1 MRAFIIASLLSV
13 TLLVSDASAQKK
25 LPLAGADENTP
36 SRAHYFDWINSQY
49 EGSSEHQTLINLEFF
64 RWLHDEY
71 GMGLDIYALDVGNI
85 DDGPYTAGVGRL
97 IPYHYGNF
105 DAGEFATKFPNG
117 FAPLVKKAASFG
129 CRLGIWLG
137 PDGFGETP
145 GDEKKRTELLVSFCR
160 DFNFISFKL
169 DAVAGDLRPEKQD
182 ALIRTIEAC
191 RSYCPDLLVLNHRV
205 KLGKALPY
213 ATTSLWEGEETYID
227 VFMNNSTTAT
237 HHRVGSMARGLTPG
251 MTRLME
257 DHGVCLSSCLDYW
270 EDELVLQA
278 FNRSLLL
285 APELYGN
292 PWFLRDDEYPK
303 LARLFNL
310 HRRYGDIL
318 VNGIR
323 LPEDRCGPFAVSRG
337 DGSTRFITL
346 RNLTWDPVTYS
357 LTLDGS
363 IGLERQP
370 TVEVRR
376 FHPTERIMGKFAW
389 GSEVSVEVLPFRA
402 CLIAASTRPMTEFGV
417 AGCDFEVV
425 RDAPGKP
432 VIIRLLGMPG
442 TNAKI
447 TLEPGGHTVGSG
459 KLDDVLEAGLAGGKE
474 IPISF
479 SGKPLKKPWHRRIGV
494 MVPCPIP
501 ADAEALYEATCYAA
515 DNNALE
521 VRAVQRSGRSRIS
534 QVNASREAFFS
545 KKMFIGRGIWDRQL
559 FDGNIGT
566 YFTARLEGRALRV
579 DFGGPIV
586 LDRLAFR
593 LRDRE
598 EPDLNPE
605 LSSFAEDAAAEVSA
619 DLKTWTSLQPSW
631 KGKGAIALAKIPADH
646 PVRYLRFHGAA
657 RRIAEVEGYYDG
669 RKLDRS
675 RWRASNLFASYSKNP
690 AAAAWSLS
698 FVPDEIPKNSYLI
711 VAVSGHH
718 GNEGA
723 YAALRVDG
731 QPVGAPDRATSFPSN
746 TWEYYNVER
755 DSNYSYYFPLPEG
768 YIGKKI
774 DVVVLI
780 MKGGTNEVKPEA
792 WISSYPIPYE
802 ARTLIVNTGR

>member
-1 MRAFIIASLLSV
+1 MRAFIIASLLSM
-13 TLLVSDASAQKK
+13 TLLVSAASAQK
-25 LPLAGADENTP
+25 LPLAGADEKTP
-36 SRAHYFDWINSQY
+36 SLAHYFDWINSQY
-49 EGSSEHQTLINLEFF
+49 EGTSENQTLINLEFF

-97 IPYHYGNF
+97 IPYHYGNY
-105 DAGEFATKFPNG
+105 DAGEFARKFPDG

-145 GDEKKRTELLVSFCR
+145 GEEKKRSELLVSFCR
-160 DFNFISFKL
+160 DFNFRSFKL

-182 ALIRTIEAC
+182 ALIRTLEAC
-191 RSYCPDLLVLNHRV
+191 RAYCPDLLVLNHRV
-205 KLGKALPY
+205 NLGKAVPY

-227 VFMNNSTTAT
+227 VFMNNSGTAT
-237 HHRVGSMARGLTPG
+237 HHRVGSMTRGLTPG

-318 VNGIR
+318 VKGIR
-323 LPEDRCGPFAVSRG
+323 LPEEQCGSFAVSRG
-337 DGSTRFITL
+337 DGNTRFITL
-346 RNLTWDPVTYS
+346 RNLTWNPVTYS
-357 LTLDGS
+357 LRLDGS
-363 IGLERQP
+363 IGLEKQP

-389 GSEVSVEVLPFRA
+389 GAAVSVEVLPFRT
-402 CLIAASTRPMTEFGV
+402 CLIAASTGPINEFGV
-417 AGCDFEVV
+417 SGCDYEIL
-425 RDAPGKP
+425 RDVPGKP
-432 VIIRLLGMPG
+432 VLIRLLGMPG
-442 TNAKI
+442 TKATI
-447 TLEPGGHTVGSG
+447 RLEPGGRTVASG
-459 KLDDVLEAGLAGGKE
+459 ELDDVVEAGLAGGKE
-474 IPISF
+474 IPIGF
-479 SGKPLKKPWHRRIGV
+479 PGKTLKRSWHRRIGALG
-494 MVPCPIP
+494 PCPVP

-521 VRAVQRSGRSRIS
+521 VRAVQRSGRSKIS
-534 QVNASREAFFS
+534 QVNASREAFFA
-545 KKMFIGRGIWDRQL
+545 KKMFVGRGIWDKQL

-579 DFGGPIV
+579 DFGEPLA

-598 EPDLNPE
+598 EPDLNPD
-605 LSSFAEDAAAEVSA
+605 LSSFAEDATAEVSA
-619 DLKTWTSLQPSW
+619 DLKRWTSLKPFW
-631 KGKGAIALAKIPADH
+631 KGKGTIALAKIPPEH
-646 PVRYLRFHGAA
+646 PVRYLRFQGAA
-657 RRIAEVEGYYDG
+657 RRIAEVEGYYEG
-669 RKLDRS
+669 QRLDRS
-675 RWRASNLFASYSKNP
+675 RWRASNLFTSYSKNP
-690 AAAAWSLS
+690 AVAAWSLS
-698 FVPDEIPKNSYLI
+698 FVPDEIPKNAYLI
-711 VAVSGHH
+711 VAVNGHH
-718 GNEGA
+718 GKEGA
-723 YAALRVDG
+723 YAALRIEG
-731 QPVGAPDRATSFPSN
+731 QPVGAPDRATSFSSN
-746 TWEYYNVER
+746 TWEYYNVES

-768 YIGKKI
+768 SVGKKI

-780 MKGGTNEVKPEA
+780 MKDGTNEVKPEA
-792 WISSYPIPYE
+792 WMTSYPIPFE
-802 ARTLIVNTGR
+802 ARTLVVNTRR